1 MKTQQE
7 LKMEKALVILEKSE
21 DGYWASVEKLP
32 GCYSYGKT
40 VDAALDNVC
49 KAISEHISD
58 LAETGVEVPELF
70 LQPFELQIKYDLQTL
85 FEAFK
90 FINKSAFAQLA
101 GINPSLLRQY
111 TKGIAFASDK
121 QKAKIN
127 RAIQSIS
134 HNLENACL

>member
-7 LKMEKALVILEKSE
+7 SKLEKALIILEKSE

-32 GCYSYGKT
+32 GCYSFGKT
-40 VDAALDNVC
+40 VDAALGNIR

-58 LAETGVEVPELF
+58 LAETGAEVPELF

-127 RAIQSIS
+127 KAIQSIS

>member
-1 MKTQQE
+1 MKTHQE
-7 LKMEKALVILEKSE
+7 LNTGKALVILEKSD

-32 GCYSYGKT
+32 GCYSFGKT
-40 VDAALDNVC
+40 VEAAISNVR
-49 KAISEHISD
+49 KAIEEHISD
-58 LAETGVEVPELF
+58 LAETGVEIPELF

-90 FINKSAFAQLA
+90 FLNKSAFAQLA

-111 TKGIAFASDK
+111 SKGIAYASDK

-127 RAIQSIS
+127 KAIQSIS

>member
-7 LKMEKALVILEKSE
+7 SKLEKALIILEKSE

-32 GCYSYGKT
+32 GCYSFGKT
-40 VDAALDNVC
+40 VDAALGNIR
-49 KAISEHISD
+49 KAIEEHISD
-58 LAETGVEVPELF
+58 LAETGAEVPELF

-90 FINKSAFAQLA
+90 FINKSAFAELA

-127 RAIQSIS
+127 QAIQSIS

>member
-7 LKMEKALVILEKSE
+7 SKLEKALIRMEKSE

-32 GCYSYGKT
+32 GCYSFGKT
-40 VDAALDNVC
+40 VDAALGNIR
-49 KAISEHISD
+49 KAIEEHISD
-58 LAETGVEVPELF
+58 LEETGTEVPELF

-85 FEAFK
+85 FEAFN

-127 RAIQSIS
+127 QAIQSIS

>member
-7 LKMEKALVILEKSE
+7 LKPEKALAILEKSE

-32 GCYSYGKT
+32 GCYSFGENIE
-40 VDAALDNVC
+40 AALGNVR
-49 KAISEHISD
+49 KAIAEHISD

-111 TKGIAFASDK
+111 TKGIAYASDK

-127 RAIQSIS
+127 KAIQSIS

>member
-7 LKMEKALVILEKSE
+7 SIPEKALVILEKSE

-32 GCYSYGKT
+32 GCYSYGET
-40 VDAALDNVC
+40 LETALGNVR
-49 KAISEHISD
+49 KAIAEHISD
-58 LAETGVEVPELF
+58 LVETGVEVPELF
-70 LQPFELQIKYDLQTL
+70 LKPFELQIKYDLQTL

-111 TKGIAFASDK
+111 TKGIAYASDK

-127 RAIQSIS
+127 KAIQSIS
-134 HNLENACL
+134 NNLENAYL